1 MKPKEQEWI
10 LQQARQGDQK
20 AFHQLYQDTF
30 AQVQAECSRI
40 LNHNVQDTED
50 AVQETYIKIF
60 RHLDSVQDAEA
71 FPGWCRRIA
80 HNTAVDLVKT
90 RRRKTGQDDFRP
102 PVSDDTWTGMDAVD
116 QEDPEALPEEQ
127 AEQEMVREI
136 LQHCVNELG
145 PQRATCFALY
155 RQGMAYKEI
164 AEQLALPVGTVKSNV
179 HYAKLAVR
187 KEIERIEKQE
197 HVRIHGFA
205 LVLLSDGTVQVRPKN
220 GSGAG
225 FISAKLKDSGEQEL
239 WNRISRSLSPYKT
252 VPFWKKALSVALSV
266 LVLAGGILFAVQ
278 KASYHNLAIPV
289 RNEGIQQNRNI
300 PQTKK
305 NSKPVKI
312 KKNSPHSA
320 TAEQFLSQVAIK
332 LCEDYSGDTDIYYHG
347 KILSSAWKSNSFTV
361 ILHVTVNQAYDPKGN
376 TRVQTLQL
384 HDFYTYK
391 TFSKVYWEHD
401 MVRYQSVSQPN
412 NKALNL
418 YIDTSGKQ
426 QYVSGFATEKGTR
439 KAAGI

>member
-1 MKPKEQEWI
+1 MKPKEQEQI

-30 AQVQAECSRI
+30 AQVQAECSRV

-145 PQRATCFALY
+145 PQRAACFALY

-252 VPFWKKALSVALSV
+252 IPFWKKALSVALSV
-266 LVLAGGILFAVQ
+266 LVLAGGIFFGVNRAQQKTSFSTPGQITTQPVQIILDENAPSAADAETYFENLAVQ
-278 KASYHNLAIPV
+278 NLKNEVQSRWRNPSLLKSVQPASSYWSGNTLIV
-289 RNEGIQQNRNI
+289 LLRVGI
-300 PQTKK
+300 
-305 NSKPVKI
+305 
-312 KKNSPHSA
+312 
-320 TAEQFLSQVAIK
+320 
-332 LCEDYSGDTDIYYHG
+332 DYSHITQPISR
-347 KILSSAWKSNSFTV
+347 K
-361 ILHVTVNQAYDPKGN
+361 
-376 TRVQTLQL
+376 
-384 HDFYTYK
+384 HDSYYTYEIFTNVYQENG
-391 TFSKVYWEHD
+391 TFYCSK
-401 MVRYQSVSQPN
+401 SQRP
-412 NKALNL
+412 
-418 YIDTSGKQ
+418 SGKLLEL
-426 QYVSGFATEKGTR
+426 YEDEGGVRHMVSGFATEKEAR
-439 KAAGI
+439 EAAGI